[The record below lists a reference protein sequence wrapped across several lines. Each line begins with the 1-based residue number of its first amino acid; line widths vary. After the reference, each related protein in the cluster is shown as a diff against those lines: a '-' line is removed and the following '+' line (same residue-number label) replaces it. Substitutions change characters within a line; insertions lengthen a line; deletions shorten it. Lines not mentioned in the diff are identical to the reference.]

1 MHISKILFVAGYIY
15 VFGYAYSKFVVSF
28 FSGGG
33 IRVKGLFSFFK
44 SRTSDTSWGDFE
56 KEQDEIEIVAKNK
69 IYVSANWING
79 LLAGKLEESAD
90 YIILECSWGEESLNY
105 KKGHI
110 KGAYHL
116 NTDMIEDDITW
127 NLRTAKEIEEV
138 LKKYGI
144 SKDTTVI
151 CYSDSAMATADDR
164 VAFALLWAGVE
175 NVKCLNG
182 GLEIWKSNNLPLEKG
197 SNKPLYT
204 NIDFG
209 ADLPVHPEYII
220 STDTVRKK
228 LETDKNFR
236 LVSIRSRNEFLG
248 KTSGYPYIEKA
259 GEPKGAVWG
268 HDTDD
273 GSYNNEDKSIVGIEK
288 LKEYLAESKSS
299 FENEVV
305 FYCGTGWRAAVPF
318 LIAYEN
324 NYITKLYDGGWHEWL
339 QTPDNPVQLGDPES
353 ETVTYTTVAE
363 I

>member
-1 MHISKILFVAGYIY
+1 MNILKILSVAVYTY

-28 FSGGG
+28 FSNGG
-33 IRVKGLFSFFK
+33 IRVKDLFSFFK
-44 SRTSDTSWGDFE
+44 SKTSDISRGDFE
-56 KEQDEIEIVAKNK
+56 KEHDEIEIVAKNK

-197 SNKPLYT
+197 SNKPLYA

-209 ADLPVHPEYII
+209 ADVPVHPEYII